1 MDNMDNFFD
10 SVDIDEINKASK
22 KKQRETLNK
31 HGIVDVTLKKGE
43 SEILNIDKDISDD
56 QSKQVM
62 EPSEENYAEAFE
74 LESQEENKDSLK
86 DYFDFLDEN
95 TKNEDTDLDMD
106 DIDLD
111 INFDEPKQ
119 SSYTNTNKEESNLVS
134 TKNTQSTSIKN
145 DDLVLKSTNK
155 SNVSTAPKEIKNQQ
169 TEQKSDSNNNY
180 FDMKSTNSIRI
191 GSECIICGN
200 FETDNDI
207 ILDGSAENVKCN
219 NLLISKSAKVK
230 KVNAKSVMIHGTIED
245 KISCKYAICTPDSVC
260 CDIKTDELEVQQN
273 AIIKGNIKCV
283 NASISGH
290 VEGNISATGKLE
302 ISNGAIIDGGIKA
315 AVINIDSK
323 ISQNCIIKILPD
335 NK

>member
-43 SEILNIDKDISDD
+43 SEILNIDKDILDD
-56 QSKQVM
+56 QSKQIM

-86 DYFDFLDEN
+86 DYFNFLDEN
-95 TKNEDTDLDMD
+95 TNDEDSDLNID

-111 INFDEPKQ
+111 VSFDEPKQ
-119 SSYTNTNKEESNLVS
+119 SSYVNTNKEESNLVS
-134 TKNTQSTSIKN
+134 TKDTQSASIKN
-145 DDLVLKSTNK
+145 DDPILKSTTT
-155 SNVSTAPKEIKNQQ
+155 TAPKEIKNKQ
-169 TEQKSDSNNNY
+169 TEQKNDSNNNF
-180 FDMKSTNSIRI
+180 FDMKITNSIRI

-245 KISCKYAICTPDSVC
+245 KISCKYAICTSDSVC

-290 VEGNISATGKLE
+290 VKGNISATGKLE

>member
-43 SEILNIDKDISDD
+43 SEILNIDKDILDD
-56 QSKQVM
+56 QSKQIM
-62 EPSEENYAEAFE
+62 EPSEENYAEDFE

-86 DYFDFLDEN
+86 DYFNFLDEN
-95 TKNEDTDLDMD
+95 TNDEDSDLNID

-111 INFDEPKQ
+111 VSFDEPKQ
-119 SSYTNTNKEESNLVS
+119 SSYANTNKEGSNLVS
-134 TKNTQSTSIKN
+134 TKDTQSASIKN
-145 DDLVLKSTNK
+145 DDPTLKSTTT
-155 SNVSTAPKEIKNQQ
+155 TAPKEIKNKQ
-169 TEQKSDSNNNY
+169 TEQKNDSNNNF
-180 FDMKSTNSIRI
+180 FDMKITNSIRI

-245 KISCKYAICTPDSVC
+245 KISCKYAICTSDSIC

-290 VEGNISATGKLE
+290 VKGNVSATGKLE

>member
-43 SEILNIDKDISDD
+43 SEILNIDKDILDN
-56 QSKQVM
+56 QSKQIM
-62 EPSEENYAEAFE
+62 EPSEENYAEDFE

-86 DYFDFLDEN
+86 DYFNFLDEN
-95 TKNEDTDLDMD
+95 TNDEDSDLNIDDLD
-106 DIDLD
+106 LD
-111 INFDEPKQ
+111 VSFDEPKQ
-119 SSYTNTNKEESNLVS
+119 SSYVNTNKEESNLVS
-134 TKNTQSTSIKN
+134 TKDTPSTSIKN
-145 DDLVLKSTNK
+145 DDPILKSTTT
-155 SNVSTAPKEIKNQQ
+155 TAPKEIKNKQ
-169 TEQKSDSNNNY
+169 TEQKNDSNNNF
-180 FDMKSTNSIRI
+180 FDMKITNSIRI

-245 KISCKYAICTPDSVC
+245 KISCKYAICTSDSIC

-290 VEGNISATGKLE
+290 VKGNISATGKLE

>member
-43 SEILNIDKDISDD
+43 SEILNINKDILDD
-56 QSKQVM
+56 QSKQIM
-62 EPSEENYAEAFE
+62 ESSEENYAEDFE

-86 DYFDFLDEN
+86 DYFNFLDEN
-95 TKNEDTDLDMD
+95 TNDEDSDLNID

-111 INFDEPKQ
+111 VSFDEPKQ
-119 SSYTNTNKEESNLVS
+119 SSYVNTNKEESNLVS
-134 TKNTQSTSIKN
+134 TKDTQSASIKN
-145 DDLVLKSTNK
+145 DDPTLKSTTT
-155 SNVSTAPKEIKNQQ
+155 TAPKEIKNKQ
-169 TEQKSDSNNNY
+169 TEQKNDSNNNF
-180 FDMKSTNSIRI
+180 FDMKITNSIRI

-245 KISCKYAICTPDSVC
+245 KISCKYAICTSDSVC

-290 VEGNISATGKLE
+290 VKGNISATGKLE

>member
-43 SEILNIDKDISDD
+43 SEILNIDKDILDD
-56 QSKQVM
+56 QSKQIM
-62 EPSEENYAEAFE
+62 EPSEENYAEDFE

-86 DYFDFLDEN
+86 DYFNFLDEN
-95 TKNEDTDLDMD
+95 TNDEDSDLNID

-111 INFDEPKQ
+111 VSFDEPKQ
-119 SSYTNTNKEESNLVS
+119 SSYANTNKEESNLVS
-134 TKNTQSTSIKN
+134 TKDTQSASIKN
-145 DDLVLKSTNK
+145 DDPTLKSTTT
-155 SNVSTAPKEIKNQQ
+155 TAPKEIKNKQ
-169 TEQKSDSNNNY
+169 TEQKNDSNNNF
-180 FDMKSTNSIRI
+180 FDMKITNSIRI

-245 KISCKYAICTPDSVC
+245 KISCKYAICTSDSIC

-290 VEGNISATGKLE
+290 VNGNVSATGKLE

>member
-43 SEILNIDKDISDD
+43 SEILNIDKDILDD
-56 QSKQVM
+56 QSKQIM
-62 EPSEENYAEAFE
+62 EPSEENYAEDFE

-86 DYFDFLDEN
+86 DYFNFLDEN
-95 TKNEDTDLDMD
+95 TNDEDSDLNID

-111 INFDEPKQ
+111 VSFDEPKQ
-119 SSYTNTNKEESNLVS
+119 SSYVNTNKEESNLVS
-134 TKNTQSTSIKN
+134 TKDTQSASIKN
-145 DDLVLKSTNK
+145 DDPILKSTTT
-155 SNVSTAPKEIKNQQ
+155 TAPKEIKNKQ
-169 TEQKSDSNNNY
+169 TEQKNDSNNNF
-180 FDMKSTNSIRI
+180 FDMKITNSIRI

-245 KISCKYAICTPDSVC
+245 KISCKYAICTSDSIC

-290 VEGNISATGKLE
+290 VKGNVSATGKLE

>member
-43 SEILNIDKDISDD
+43 SEILNIDKDILDD
-56 QSKQVM
+56 QSKQIM
-62 EPSEENYAEAFE
+62 EPSEENYAEDFE

-86 DYFDFLDEN
+86 DYFNFLDEN
-95 TKNEDTDLDMD
+95 TNDEDSDLNID

-111 INFDEPKQ
+111 VSFDEPKQ
-119 SSYTNTNKEESNLVS
+119 SSYVNTNKEESNLVS
-134 TKNTQSTSIKN
+134 TKDTQSASIKN
-145 DDLVLKSTNK
+145 DDPILKSTTT
-155 SNVSTAPKEIKNQQ
+155 TAPKEIKNKQ
-169 TEQKSDSNNNY
+169 TEQKNDSNNNF
-180 FDMKSTNSIRI
+180 FDMKITNSIRI

-245 KISCKYAICTPDSVC
+245 KISCKYAICTSDSVC

>member
-1 MDNMDNFFD
+1 MDNMENFFD
-10 SVDIDEINKASK
+10 NVDIDEINEASK
-22 KKQRETLNK
+22 KKQKETLNK
-31 HGIVDVTLKKGE
+31 HGIVDITLKKGE
-43 SEILNIDKDISDD
+43 PELLNTDKDISDEK
-56 QSKQVM
+56 SKQIIA
-62 EPSEENYAEAFE
+62 SEENYADAFE
-74 LESQEENKDSLK
+74 LESQDENKDSLK
-86 DYFDFLDEN
+86 DYFDFLNEN
-95 TKNEDTDLDMD
+95 TENEESNLNID

-111 INFDEPKQ
+111 ADFDKPKQ
-119 SSYTNTNKEESNLVS
+119 SSLNEIKNEESNLTS
-134 TKNTQSTSIKN
+134 AKDTKTSSIKN
-145 DDLVLKSTNK
+145 DDKNSK
-155 SNVSTAPKEIKNQQ
+155 SNNSTTSKEIKD
-169 TEQKSDSNNNY
+169 EQVEYKTNSNNNL
-180 FDMKSTNSIRI
+180 FDMKITNSIRI

-207 ILDGSAENVKCN
+207 ILDGSAENIKCN

-245 KISCKYAICTPDSVC
+245 KISCKYAICTSDSVC

-290 VEGNISATGKLE
+290 VKGNISATGKLE

-335 NK
+335 NKN

>member
-43 SEILNIDKDISDD
+43 SEILNIDKDILDD
-56 QSKQVM
+56 QSKQIM
-62 EPSEENYAEAFE
+62 EPSEENYAEDFE

-86 DYFDFLDEN
+86 DYFNFLDEN
-95 TKNEDTDLDMD
+95 TNDEDSDLNID

-111 INFDEPKQ
+111 VSFDEPKQ
-119 SSYTNTNKEESNLVS
+119 SSYANTNKEGSNLVS
-134 TKNTQSTSIKN
+134 TKDTQPASIKN
-145 DDLVLKSTNK
+145 DDPTLKSTTI
-155 SNVSTAPKEIKNQQ
+155 TAPKEIKNKQ
-169 TEQKSDSNNNY
+169 TEQKNNSNNNF
-180 FDMKSTNSIRI
+180 FDMKITNSIRI

-245 KISCKYAICTPDSVC
+245 KISCKYAICTSDSVC

-290 VEGNISATGKLE
+290 VKGNISATGKLE

>member
-31 HGIVDVTLKKGE
+31 HGIVDVTLKKRE
-43 SEILNIDKDISDD
+43 SEILNIDKDILDD
-56 QSKQVM
+56 QSKQIM
-62 EPSEENYAEAFE
+62 EPSEENYAEDFE

-86 DYFDFLDEN
+86 DYFNFLDEN
-95 TKNEDTDLDMD
+95 TNDEDSDLNID

-111 INFDEPKQ
+111 VSFDEPKQ
-119 SSYTNTNKEESNLVS
+119 SSYANTNKEGSNLIS
-134 TKNTQSTSIKN
+134 TKDTQSASIKN
-145 DDLVLKSTNK
+145 DDPTLKSTTT
-155 SNVSTAPKEIKNQQ
+155 TAPKEIKNKQ
-169 TEQKSDSNNNY
+169 TEQKNDSNNNF
-180 FDMKSTNSIRI
+180 FDMKITNSIRI

-245 KISCKYAICTPDSVC
+245 KISCKYAICTSDSVC

-290 VEGNISATGKLE
+290 VKGNVSATGKLE

>member
-43 SEILNIDKDISDD
+43 SEILNIDKDILDD
-56 QSKQVM
+56 QSKQIM
-62 EPSEENYAEAFE
+62 EPSEENYAEDFE

-86 DYFDFLDEN
+86 DYFNFLDEN
-95 TKNEDTDLDMD
+95 TNDEDSDLNIDDLD
-106 DIDLD
+106 LD
-111 INFDEPKQ
+111 VSFDEPKQ
-119 SSYTNTNKEESNLVS
+119 SSYVNTNKEGSNLVS
-134 TKNTQSTSIKN
+134 TKDTQSASIKN
-145 DDLVLKSTNK
+145 DDPTLKSTTT
-155 SNVSTAPKEIKNQQ
+155 TAPKQIKNKQ
-169 TEQKSDSNNNY
+169 THQKNHSNNNF
-180 FDMKSTNSIRI
+180 FDMKITNSIRI
-191 GSECIICGN
+191 GSECIICGD

-245 KISCKYAICTPDSVC
+245 KISCKYAICTSDSIC

-290 VEGNISATGKLE
+290 VKGNVSATGKLE

>member
-43 SEILNIDKDISDD
+43 SEILNIDKDILDD
-56 QSKQVM
+56 QSKQIM
-62 EPSEENYAEAFE
+62 EPSEENYAEDFE

-86 DYFDFLDEN
+86 DYFNFLDEN
-95 TKNEDTDLDMD
+95 TNDEDSDLNID

-111 INFDEPKQ
+111 VSFDEPKQ
-119 SSYTNTNKEESNLVS
+119 SSYVNTNKEESNLVS
-134 TKNTQSTSIKN
+134 TKDTQSASIKN
-145 DDLVLKSTNK
+145 DDPILKSTTT
-155 SNVSTAPKEIKNQQ
+155 TAPKEIKNKQ
-169 TEQKSDSNNNY
+169 TEQKNDSNNNF
-180 FDMKSTNSIRI
+180 FDMKITNSIRI

-245 KISCKYAICTPDSVC
+245 KISCKYAICTSDSVC

-290 VEGNISATGKLE
+290 VKGNISATGKLE

>member
-43 SEILNIDKDISDD
+43 SEILNIDKDILDD
-56 QSKQVM
+56 RSKQIM
-62 EPSEENYAEAFE
+62 EPSEENYAEDFE

-86 DYFDFLDEN
+86 DYFNFLDEN
-95 TKNEDTDLDMD
+95 TNDEDSDLNID

-111 INFDEPKQ
+111 VSFDEPKQ
-119 SSYTNTNKEESNLVS
+119 SSYANTNKEESNLVS
-134 TKNTQSTSIKN
+134 TKDTQSASIKN
-145 DDLVLKSTNK
+145 DDPTLKSTT
-155 SNVSTAPKEIKNQQ
+155 TAPKEIKNKQ
-169 TEQKSDSNNNY
+169 TEQKNDSNNNF
-180 FDMKSTNSIRI
+180 FDMKITNSIRI

-245 KISCKYAICTPDSVC
+245 KISCKYAICTSDSIC

-290 VEGNISATGKLE
+290 VKGNVSATGKLE